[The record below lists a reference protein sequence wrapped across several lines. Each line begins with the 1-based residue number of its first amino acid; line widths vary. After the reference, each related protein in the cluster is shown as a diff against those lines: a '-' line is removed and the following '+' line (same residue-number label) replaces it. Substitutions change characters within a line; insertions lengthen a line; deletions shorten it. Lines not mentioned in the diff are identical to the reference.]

1 MAINPG
7 AHPHLFDA
15 AAKLHGAREDLEAAA
30 ANCSADTSDEL
41 ELLELEVTDL
51 GWRTQDLA
59 MRVERR
65 ENPNGPWVPAT
76 DFPSYDPAALLEAA
90 ALLLDEAEDVELR
103 ASSLPAAPNK
113 PDKVRRALVRAK
125 AAAAAVLR
133 RVKGLGYG

>member
-1 MAINPG
+1 MARSVV
-7 AHPHLFDA
+7 AL
-15 AAKLHGAREDLEAAA
+15 
-30 ANCSADTSDEL
+30 T
-41 ELLELEVTDL
+41 
-51 GWRTQDLA
+51 
-59 MRVERR
+59 
-65 ENPNGPWVPAT
+65 PAS